1 MRNVDVTER
10 RARLGVRHR
19 LAPGTAAST
28 AVEAAAGVV
37 ALHATDPASVF
48 LSLQA
53 RTGAVDVPAIE
64 RALYDDRALIRMLG
78 MRRTMFVVPVE
89 LAPVIQSAC
98 TAAIAVAQ
106 RRRYT
111 QLLTA
116 AGVGD
121 EAWLKDVADAAAQA
135 LAARGEATGA
145 QLSAD
150 EPRLRTQVLMS
161 EGKSYAARQNITTWV
176 LFLLAA
182 EGRIARGRPVGS
194 WISSQWRWSP
204 AETWLPGGMPE
215 IPLATARTELLRQWL
230 TSYGP
235 ATLADLRWWTGWTLG
250 QVRQALSPLNP
261 VEVDLGG
268 ETGLLLR
275 DDLEPVASP
284 EPWVALL
291 PALDPASMGWTQRAW
306 YLGPH
311 SAALFD
317 RSGNAGPTVWS
328 DGRVIGGWA
337 QRPDG
342 EIVFRLLEDV
352 GRETSAAVAESAARL
367 GTWIGDV
374 RVVPRFRTPLERELT
389 A

>member
-1 MRNVDVTER
+1 MRTVDVTER

-19 LAPGTAAST
+19 LAGGTAAST
-28 AVEAAAGVV
+28 AVEASAGVV

-48 LSLQA
+48 LSVQA
-53 RTGAVDVPAIE
+53 RTTAVDVPAIE
-64 RALYDDRALIRMLG
+64 RALYDDRSLIRMLG

-89 LAPVIQSAC
+89 IAPVIQASC

-121 EAWLKDVADAAAQA
+121 EAWLKEVADAAAQA
-135 LAARGEATGA
+135 LAVRGEATGA
-145 QLSAD
+145 QLSTD
-150 EPRLRTQVLMS
+150 EPRLRTQVLLA

-204 AETWLPGGMPE
+204 AETWVPGGMPE
-215 IPLATARTELLRQWL
+215 MPLATARTELARLWL
-230 TSYGP
+230 SAFGP

-250 QVRQALSPLNP
+250 QVRQALSPLKP

-268 ETGLLLR
+268 ETGLLLP
-275 DDLEPVASP
+275 DDLEPVAPP

-291 PALDPASMGWTQRAW
+291 PALDPTSMGWTQRSW

-311 SAALFD
+311 APALFD

-328 DGRVIGGWA
+328 DGRVVGGWV

-342 EIVFRLLEDV
+342 EIVVRFLEDV
-352 GRETSAAVAESAARL
+352 GRDTASAVEKSAARL
-367 GTWIGDV
+367 GSWIGDV
-374 RVVPRFRTPLERELT
+374 RVVPRFRTPLEREIT